1 MWQLARVLKRNVVL
15 LSGAEAFT
23 LTLGLDFL
31 SYGHESH
38 DASCSNNLFLE
49 VHAYQRDHAKPNL
62 SSGSTYQS
70 PRMWFEHAH
79 SHLFQCPYTNGSM
92 MEGSMPSQ
100 RQLKIQICF
109 PGFAPRILQ
118 CLRRRGQIGDVDARD
133 AQVSNR
139 SKGLGNPLL
148 LRV

>member
-1 MWQLARVLKRNVVL
+1 MALHVVPWQTCSKKISCLFKRGMWQLACVFKRNVVL

-62 SSGSTYQS
+62 SCGSTYQS
-70 PRMWFEHAH
+70 PH
-79 SHLFQCPYTNGSM
+79 
-92 MEGSMPSQ
+92 EGLIFFNVPTQ
-100 RQLKIQICF
+100 R
-109 PGFAPRILQ
+109 AP
-118 CLRRRGQIGDVDARD
+118 
-133 AQVSNR
+133 
-139 SKGLGNPLL
+139 
-148 LRV
+148 